1 MLTSIM
7 QGSEIIRK
15 HECFM
20 LLIIKAEKKLGL
32 PAFFPAS
39 ILVQVELL
47 RLRWRIAPYPVI
59 QLQDQDVISHE
70 T

>member
-1 MLTSIM
+1 MFHAVNYESR
-7 QGSEIIRK
+7 GEITVT
-15 HECFM
+15 CF
-20 LLIIKAEKKLGL
+20 
-32 PAFFPAS
+32 FFSAS

-47 RLRWRIAPYPVI
+47 RLRWKIAPYPVI

>member
-1 MLTSIM
+1 MFHAVNYESR
-7 QGSEIIRK
+7 GEIR
-15 HECFM
+15 FT
-20 LLIIKAEKKLGL
+20 
-32 PAFFPAS
+32 FFSAS